1 MQNLGVDLATLRK
14 QVADTEAEKQRV
26 LSEITQLQKCDEI
39 HIQIDVLQSSP
50 EGVIQLKQRYNR
62 LLRQLA
68 EQATVSKKLENDFR
82 NSKEYQEIKELQQ
95 VQKLMKKEQAANQD
109 LEE

>member
-50 EGVIQLKQRYNR
+50 EG
-62 LLRQLA
+62 
-68 EQATVSKKLENDFR
+68 
-82 NSKEYQEIKELQQ
+82 
-95 VQKLMKKEQAANQD
+95 
-109 LEE
+109 